1 MKRIYSAIWGGLL
14 ALSAGPAMASTAA
27 PARNDYSVSPNEG
40 WDTLWNTVLLD
51 ITVIGVVFGFAAL
64 YMLFKYKASGP
75 GQIGKLPKLSRAQAW
90 GFALLP
96 AAVFMADDFYL
107 SAKGWTL
114 WNIYRRVP
122 ENALEVKLVARQWQ
136 WEFDY
141 GQGVKTDTLVVPQGQ
156 PVVLRMTAEDVIHS
170 YFIPHF
176 RVKED
181 VMPGRVTYL
190 WFMPKDLGTFVS
202 VCTEF
207 CGTGHSNMPA
217 DVKVVPPGEFQAW
230 FASNRQAAAPAP
242 AAAPAADP
250 AAPAAAPAAN
260 PS

>member
-1 MKRIYSAIWGGLL
+1 
-14 ALSAGPAMASTAA
+14 MASTAA